1 MGAADFSLVPGF
13 ACAVGEKGKKRGQ
26 NTKNMGE
33 RGAPSGR
40 PEVAT
45 LSPLQITSRYAS
57 LAYFSSNGEAGP
69 GFKYEFINRLPLPRF
84 FFQVLV
90 NEQEEN
96 IQRR

>member
-1 MGAADFSLVPGF
+1 MLLILAWYQASHAQWEKRVKNGVKIRKIWASEARPAAAQRWPPFLLSRLPLG
-13 ACAVGEKGKKRGQ
+13 
-26 NTKNMGE
+26 
-33 RGAPSGR
+33 
-40 PEVAT
+40 T
-45 LSPLQITSRYAS
+45 LRSPI
-57 LAYFSSNGEAGP
+57 FSSNGEAGP